1 MIVSLVGFVGYSI
14 SNRSNINFWG
24 RRSLFILAYSLVICC
39 FAAAR
44 DGLDKT
50 IQYTI
55 DGSCNPG
62 IFSLVSVPNIV
73 GCVGAAIII
82 IAAIATPIAK
92 SQHMREIWFY
102 VMSGGVM
109 LKFLECSDD
118 FSITTLRFSSNF
130 FNEIYPTLDGRVIE
144 VMPLSAPDLYTK
156 EGVEL
161 LDLIFRQLCCL
172 HERQEYSYKN
182 KILIHL
188 VISYIFEIYEQT
200 HRHIKN
206 RMSFPLDHKSLL
218 LDKFYCLCCEEHLYH
233 RNIEYYAEKLNI
245 TSRYLY
251 KLCQESFHMT
261 PKQCIDYII
270 SGNAKKMLLSTE
282 LSTQQIANELNFSDQ
297 SAFGQ
302 FFKRN
307 VGMSPTDFRNKFK

>member
-1 MIVSLVGFVGYSI
+1 MKQKRVAEPDYNFKLEHTKGADLLGKVFFGFEVLIIKCTEGEAGI
-14 SNRSNINFWG
+14 LINSEEHRFVADTNFLL
-24 RRSLFILAYSLVICC
+24 S
-39 FAAAR
+39 
-44 DGLDKT
+44 D
-50 IQYTI
+50 
-55 DGSCNPG
+55 
-62 IFSLVSVPNIV
+62 
-73 GCVGAAIII
+73 
-82 IAAIATPIAK
+82 
-92 SQHMREIWFY
+92 
-102 VMSGGVM
+102 GVM

-130 FNEIYPTLDGRVIE
+130 FNEIYPMLDGRVIE
-144 VMPLSAPDLYTK
+144 VMPFSAPDLYTK
-156 EGVEL
+156 ESVEL

-172 HERQEYSYKN
+172 HERQGHSYKN

-200 HRHIKN
+200 YRHIEH
-206 RMSFPLDHKSLL
+206 RMSFPLDHKSQL

-233 RNIEYYAEKLNI
+233 RNIEYYAGELNI

-307 VGMSPTDFRNKFK
+307 VGMSPADFRNRYK